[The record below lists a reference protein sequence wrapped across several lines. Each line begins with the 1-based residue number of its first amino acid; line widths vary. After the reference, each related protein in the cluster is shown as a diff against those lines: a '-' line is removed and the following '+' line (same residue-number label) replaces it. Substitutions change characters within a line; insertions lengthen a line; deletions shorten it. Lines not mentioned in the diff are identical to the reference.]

1 MQRKPNACSKKYFYE
16 SFTHIK
22 FKPSSGPSQSLM
34 QGLRHTKPR
43 FDKEYQES
51 GIYLNYTLTNLI
63 FLKLAPAI
71 DLIAHQNQIFQVLFI
86 LKLLTNLLCQLEHL
100 ATLTLKM
107 SRIFFIRSKNNLQF
121 LKGYVFKMRMMI
133 NCHLEE
139 QIKRHQNLVLNLKNN
154 FGCQNFL
161 SILKIV
167 QFQKLVTFEN
177 IPKEILLTV
186 LFFIKKSFLSKYHKG
201 VYHHKKSIKAQQ
213 QLIH

>member
-1 MQRKPNACSKKYFYE
+1 
-16 SFTHIK
+16 
-22 FKPSSGPSQSLM
+22 M

-51 GIYLNYTLTNLI
+51 GIYLDYTLTNSI
-63 FLKLAPAI
+63 FLKVALVI

-86 LKLLTNLLCQLEHL
+86 LKLLINLLFQLKRL
-100 ATLTLKM
+100 VIPTLKM
-107 SRIFFIRSKNNLQF
+107 SINFFIRPRNNLPF

-139 QIKRHQNLVLNLKNN
+139 WIKRHQNLVVNLKNN

-167 QFQKLVTFEN
+167 QFQKLATFEN

-201 VYHHKKSIKAQQ
+201 VYHHKKSIKDQQ
-213 QLIH
+213 QLIHWLEKDQPDMQQQF